1 MKRLRGIMTAEK
13 DRDRLKMWYFFC
25 VVLFVYWARGCN
37 RFCVVSARYE
47 NAREEVSY
55 PILSNM

>member
-1 MKRLRGIMTAEK
+1 MTAEK

-25 VVLFVYWARGCN
+25 VVLFVCWARGCN
-37 RFCVVSARYE
+37 RRFWVVSARYE